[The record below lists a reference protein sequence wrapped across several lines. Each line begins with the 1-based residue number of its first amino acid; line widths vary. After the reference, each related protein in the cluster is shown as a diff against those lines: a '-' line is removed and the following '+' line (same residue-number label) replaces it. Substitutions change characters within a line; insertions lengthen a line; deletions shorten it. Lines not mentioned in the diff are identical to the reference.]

1 MIADRSFFGVS
12 FARLR
17 GVVVVGLIALTVL
30 ATEPKQSRIGDNLQ
44 IALPIIALG
53 CEVANG
59 SGVEYFGR
67 YLVMFTGL
75 RTSKVALGDNPI
87 NIRPHGGGQGFP
99 SGHTA
104 TATFG
109 AGSLVGTCLKS
120 NPVAQTVAILAAGF
134 TGASRIEARAH
145 DITQVMAG
153 AVWGLIC
160 NFAFRRAGPGR
171 RVIAA
176 GLCRTGRGIA
186 RAGRAIRARIS
197 GG

>member
-1 MIADRSFFGVS
+1 MIAERSFLGVS
-12 FARLR
+12 FAKLR

-30 ATEPKQSRIGDNLQ
+30 ASDRDQEIIGDNLQ

-59 SGVEYFGR
+59 SGLEYFGR

-75 RTSKVALGDNPI
+75 RATKVALGDNPI

-104 TATFG
+104 TATLG
-109 AGSLVGTCLKS
+109 AASLVGTCLRT
-120 NPVAQTVAILAAGF
+120 NPVAQTVAILAAGY
-134 TGASRIEARAH
+134 TGGSRIEARAH
-145 DITQVMAG
+145 DIVQVMAG

-171 RVIAA
+171 R
-176 GLCRTGRGIA
+176 
-186 RAGRAIRARIS
+186 AIRAGLRAIGGGFRRLGRRIRMLAS

>member
-1 MIADRSFFGVS
+1 MIADRSFLGVS
-12 FARLR
+12 FAKLR
-17 GVVVVGLIALTVL
+17 GVVVIGIVALVV
-30 ATEPKQSRIGDNLQ
+30 ATSERDQEIIGDNLQ
-44 IALPIIALG
+44 VALPLIALG

-75 RTSKVALGDNPI
+75 RTTKVALGDNPI

-104 TATFG
+104 TAAFG
-109 AGSLVGTCLKS
+109 AGSLVGTCLKT

-145 DITQVMAG
+145 DIWQVMAG

-171 RVIAA
+171 R
-176 GLCRTGRGIA
+176 
-186 RAGRAIRARIS
+186 AIRAGLRGVRNGAVWTGRWLRIKAS